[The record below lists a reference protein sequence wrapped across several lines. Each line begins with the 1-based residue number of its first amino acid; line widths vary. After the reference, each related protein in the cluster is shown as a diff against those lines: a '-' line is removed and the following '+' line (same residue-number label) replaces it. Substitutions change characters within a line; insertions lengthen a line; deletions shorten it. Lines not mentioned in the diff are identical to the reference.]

1 MISFEASLK
10 KGVSPGMSNNILE
23 VDQLSVQIED
33 KQIITDISL
42 TLPRGSICAIVGH
55 NGAGKSV
62 TLKSIMGLQP
72 KSAGTVLLNGVN
84 LDEERDK
91 YKYQFAYIPE
101 EPLLFTELTVYQHF
115 QLYGTSYGVES
126 NSFDAKVEHFVRMF
140 ELEDKLEQY
149 PSDLSKGMR
158 QKVNIISAL
167 LVETPLLIVDEPFI
181 GLDVHAIDQ
190 LEQELRRRA
199 NSGMSILL
207 SSHVIERVRKLC
219 DTFVLLKNG
228 KIALQ
233 GAARDLQSFEVS
245 K

>member
-1 MISFEASLK
+1 MTQHL
-10 KGVSPGMSNNILE
+10 LE
-23 VDQLSVQIED
+23 VDALSVHIED
-33 KQIITDISL
+33 KPIITDLHL

-62 TLKSIMGLQP
+62 TLKSIMGLQA
-72 KSAGTVLLNGVN
+72 KSAGTVHINGVN
-84 LDEERDK
+84 MDEARDEF
-91 YKYQFAYIPE
+91 KYQFAYIPE

-115 QLYGTSYGVES
+115 QLYGTSFGVES
-126 NSFDAKVEHFVRMF
+126 NEFDAKIEHYVRMF
-140 ELEDKLEQY
+140 ELEDKLDHY

-228 KIALQ
+228 QIALR

>member
-1 MISFEASLK
+1 M
-10 KGVSPGMSNNILE
+10 SPNLLE
-23 VDQLSVQIED
+23 VAALAVHIED
-33 KQIITDISL
+33 KQIITDLNL
-42 TLPRGSICAIVGH
+42 TVPRGSICAIVGH

-72 KSAGTVLLNGVN
+72 KSAGTVHINGVN
-84 LDEERDK
+84 VDEARDEF
-91 YKYQFAYIPE
+91 KYQFAYIPE

-126 NSFDAKVEHFVRMF
+126 NEFESKIEHYVRMF
-140 ELEDKLEQY
+140 ELEDKLDHY

-207 SSHVIERVRKLC
+207 SSHVIERVQKLC

-228 KIALQ
+228 QIALR

>member
-1 MISFEASLK
+1 MTQHL
-10 KGVSPGMSNNILE
+10 LE
-23 VDQLSVQIED
+23 VDALSVHIED
-33 KQIITDISL
+33 KQIITDL
-42 TLPRGSICAIVGH
+42 TLSLPRGSICAIVGH

-72 KSAGTVLLNGVN
+72 KSAGTVHINGVN
-84 LDEERDK
+84 IDEARDEF
-91 YKYQFAYIPE
+91 KYQFAYIPE

-115 QLYGTSYGVES
+115 QLFGTSYGVES
-126 NSFDAKVEHFVRMF
+126 NEFDAKIEHYTRMF
-140 ELEDKLEQY
+140 ELEDKLDHY

-207 SSHVIERVRKLC
+207 SSHVIERVQKLC

-228 KIALQ
+228 QIALR